1 MDLNNIRKEFP
12 ILEKTI
18 YMNSCS
24 LGALSRRSRQY
35 VIDYLDLWDK
45 MGASAW
51 YEKWMSAIDDVR
63 TMFATVLGADASE
76 IALGQNISGLLSSLG
91 SCFDFKDRNGIV
103 ITDMDFPTSNYQWLA
118 KRELG
123 ADIRIIESEDRIYI
137 PEQEFER
144 AIDNN
149 TAIISTSHVF
159 FLSGYIQDISKINA
173 CARENNALCIIDAYQ
188 SVGQVPV
195 NVREMNI
202 DVLLGGGLKWLL
214 GGSGITFMYIKKE
227 LIKSLSP
234 TITGWFGVK
243 DQFSF
248 GQTDFTYHD
257 DARRFETGTPPV
269 AAIVAARGGLELV
282 LEIGLENIWKMT
294 KDITEELIHE
304 LKKAGIKLRIPENS
318 SDRSAIVMAVH
329 PDPAPVVKALAEK
342 NIIVDYRK
350 DCIRISPYFYNNSE
364 DVERFVKTLSELV

>member
-1 MDLNNIRKEFP
+1 MNLNEIRKEFP
-12 ILEKTI
+12 ILEDKV

-24 LGALSRRSRQY
+24 LGALSKRSRQY

-51 YEKWMSAIDDVR
+51 YEKWMGAIGEVKS
-63 TMFATVLGADASE
+63 MFAAVLGADESE
-76 IALGQNISGLLSSLG
+76 IALGQHISGLLSSLG
-91 SCFDFKDRNGIV
+91 SCCDFKDRNGIV

-118 KRELG
+118 KKDLG
-123 ADIRIIESEDRIYI
+123 ADVSIIESDDRIYI
-137 PEQEFER
+137 PESEFER
-144 AIDNN
+144 TIDNN
-149 TAIISTSHVF
+149 TAIVSTSHVF
-159 FLSGYIQDISKINA
+159 FLSGYIQDIAKINA
-173 CARENNALCIIDAYQ
+173 YARDKSALCVIDAYQ

-195 NVREMNI
+195 NVKEMNI

-227 LIKSLSP
+227 LIKSLKP

-243 DQFSF
+243 DQFNF

-269 AAIVAARGGLELV
+269 AAVVAAKGGLELV

-294 KDITEELIHE
+294 KEITEELIHH
-304 LKKAGIKLRIPENS
+304 LKKAGIKLRIPES
-318 SDRSAIVMAVH
+318 SSERSAIVMAVH
-329 PDPAPVVKALAEK
+329 PDPAPVVRALAER

-364 DVERFVKTLSELV
+364 DVENFVKNLKELI